1 MTVIVETVKMILC
14 VIVLLNMM
22 TSNLKII
29 DNVIVKNTQRILG
42 VIVKVKNVIALINLI
57 FINVAQKNKRRK

>member
-1 MTVIVETVKMILC
+1 
-14 VIVLLNMM
+14 M